1 MIETVKLAQN
11 LSESNSWHD
20 SYITDAGSNYLIR
33 AESVFWEEGTQWE
46 WSCFYLVDSVICGRK
61 ISMIW

>member
-20 SYITDAGSNYLIR
+20 SHITDAGSNYLIR
-33 AESVFWEEGTQWE
+33 AESVF
-46 WSCFYLVDSVICGRK
+46 
-61 ISMIW
+61 